1 MRKQPIKIFI
11 YSALMLF
18 LLISCRKARVVEE
31 ENEAMNNTGIALGT
45 EIMRLGN
52 FFGNVS
58 SDVVLINVQNG
69 PSNTLATN
77 ELKDLFNLTEREN
90 DFFVFNLHQQQTLEA
105 QNFTEEI
112 TFEAAKAANQK
123 SVDILVQTIQHFKAQ
138 DKKVYVL
145 GIAFG
150 AYLVQELLVREG
162 TTLADQYLLMAGRLD
177 IPDLIWQSFQEG
189 NTGGFIGGTTPF
201 TGAPSTL
208 TPIEKNHNKLFAALA
223 FKRYTVELSKY
234 TDLTNVT
241 YCFGNLDESV
251 GRLTQ
256 NEQAL
261 LITRQANLLEFE
273 GGHQETIEGLLDE
286 GFEVAF
292 GEE

>member
-1 MRKQPIKIFI
+1 MRKPPIKILL
-11 YSALMLF
+11 YAVLLLSVLF
-18 LLISCRKARVVEE
+18 SCRRERVTEE
-31 ENEAMNNTGIALGT
+31 ESAAMNNTGIMLNP
-45 EIMRLGN
+45 EIMGLGI
-52 FFGNVS
+52 FFGNVFS
-58 SDVVLINVQNG
+58 EVVLINVQNG
-69 PSNTLATN
+69 PSATLATN
-77 ELKDLFNLTEREN
+77 ELKELLQLTERDN

-105 QNFTEEI
+105 PQFTNEI
-112 TFEAAKAANQK
+112 TFEAAKRTNQK
-123 SVDILVQTIQHFKAQ
+123 SVDILVQTIQYFKAQ

-162 TTLADQYLLMAGRLD
+162 TSLADQYLLMASRLD
-177 IPDLIWQSFQEG
+177 MPDLIWESFSEG
-189 NTGGFIGGTTPF
+189 NTGGFINGNTPF

-208 TPIEKNHNKLFAALA
+208 TATQKNHNKLFAGLA
-223 FKRYTVELSKY
+223 FKKYTVELSKY

-241 YCFGNLDESV
+241 YCFGHLDESV

-261 LITRQANLLEFE
+261 LITRQAKVLEFD
-273 GGHQETIEGLLDE
+273 GGHQATIEGLIDE

-292 GEE
+292 GE

>member
-1 MRKQPIKIFI
+1 MRKRPLKFFI
-11 YSALMLF
+11 LYTLLF
-18 LLISCRKARVVEE
+18 FVLTACRKGRVVEA
-31 ENEAMNNTGIALGT
+31 ENEAMNNTGVALDAT
-45 EIMRLGN
+45 IMQLGN

-69 PSNTLATN
+69 PSTTLATN
-77 ELKDLFNLTEREN
+77 ELKELFNLTDREN
-90 DFFVFNLHQQQTLEA
+90 NFFVFNLHQQQTLET
-105 QNFTEEI
+105 QDFTEEI

-123 SVDILVQTIQHFKAQ
+123 SVDLLVQTIEHFKAQ

-162 TTLADQYLLMAGRLD
+162 TNLADQYLLMAGRLD
-177 IPDLIWQSFQEG
+177 IPDLIWESFSEG
-189 NTGGFIGGTTPF
+189 NTGGFINGSTPF

-208 TPIEKNHNKLFAALA
+208 TPVEKNHNKLFAGLA
-223 FKRYTVELSKY
+223 FNRYTIELSKFD
-234 TDLTNVT
+234 DLTNVT
-241 YCFGNLDESV
+241 YCFGNVDESV

-261 LITRQANLLEFE
+261 LITRQANLLEFD
-273 GGHQETIEGLLDE
+273 GGHQETIEGLLDQ

>member
-1 MRKQPIKIFI
+1 MRKQPIKIF
-11 YSALMLF
+11 LF
-18 LLISCRKARVVEE
+18 ASLLLCLLISCKKERVVEAESE
-31 ENEAMNNTGIALGT
+31 EMNNTGVALGP

-58 SDVVLINVQNG
+58 SDVVLINLQNG
-69 PSNTLATN
+69 PSAALATN
-77 ELKDLFNLTEREN
+77 ELKDLFNLTERDN

-105 QNFTEEI
+105 QDFTEEI
-112 TFEAAKAANQK
+112 TFEAAKKNKKK
-123 SVDILVQTIQHFKAQ
+123 SVDILIQTIQHFKVQ

-162 TTLADQYLLMAGRLD
+162 TNLADQYLLMAGRLD

-189 NTGGFIGGTTPF
+189 NTGGFIDGTTPF

-223 FKRYTVELSKY
+223 SNRYTVELSTY
-234 TDLTNVT
+234 NDLTNVT
-241 YCFGNLDESV
+241 
-251 GRLTQ
+251 
-256 NEQAL
+256 
-261 LITRQANLLEFE
+261 
-273 GGHQETIEGLLDE
+273 
-286 GFEVAF
+286 
-292 GEE
+292 